1 MWSSVQNSITSAGDN
16 PIGAVNSGM
25 DAALGPSFDY
35 LSTIRSPADQGV
47 SSDGTFSQVFTNA
60 NAISG
65 YVNSL
70 LTGPKV
76 GNQFFRDTGGKCRAP
91 GGKIVNRWTWNNNKL
106 GGDDAAGVL
115 GDSFK
120 KAVSGSGFDGIIP
133 GAAGDIASMNPL
145 KVMNAIVLDGVPDC
159 QAYECPVTDQL
170 TGIDKGQEV
179 HFMTPSLEF
188 NMTGCRKIENSTAI
202 EKAAEAEAE
211 LMDAKTKSEQAEFE
225 RRTKCS
231 HEPGK
236 SWETCALP
244 SEEESFTPFFTSP
257 YAPRK
262 LVNNDTGP
270 YIMLGAAVAALVL
283 LGAFRIK

>member
-91 GGKIVNRWTWNNNKL
+91 GGKVVNRWTWNNNKL
-106 GGDDAAGVL
+106 GGDDVAGVF
-115 GDSFK
+115 GESFK
-120 KAVSGSGFDGIIP
+120 RAVSGSGFDGIIP

-145 KVMNAIVLDGVPDC
+145 KVMNALVLDGVPDC
-159 QAYECPVTDQL
+159 QAFQCPVTDEL

-179 HFMTPSLEF
+179 HFITPSLEF
-188 NMTGCRKIENSTAI
+188 NLTGCNVVTDPAL
-202 EKAAEAEAE
+202 EAREPF
-211 LMDAKTKSEQAEFE
+211 MDSY
-225 RRTKCS
+225 RPL
-231 HEPGK
+231 HEP
-236 SWETCALP
+236 
-244 SEEESFTPFFTSP
+244 
-257 YAPRK
+257 RR
-262 LVNNDTGP
+262 LVNTDTGP

-283 LGAFRIK
+283 LGAFRSK